1 MAGCS
6 STCFEVQ
13 WGGCWQSCVSGGG
26 IWDHGCGSR
35 ELWDHFKLLVRSDQG
50 KEGMCLTDWMKRAPR
65 GCCHRA
71 LIAVDP
77 PA

>member
-13 WGGCWQSCVSGGG
+13 QGGCSLSCVSGGG

-50 KEGMCLTDWMKRAPR
+50 KEGMCLMD
-65 GCCHRA
+65 G
-71 LIAVDP
+71 
-77 PA
+77 